1 MSQRGRRPGDLAIAA
16 RLLPVCF
23 LFFAIFTPGHFRGSD
38 EIGLF
43 QVTRSL
49 FDAGTLAVPPIVHTD
64 RGRDGRHYSHFSSGQ
79 PVLALPLF
87 ALGRLARAAL
97 PEAAQRALAGPEF
110 RTGDLRYG
118 GSVEIFFV
126 SFYGPLA
133 GALLVALFFLFER
146 ELGVSQRTALLVSL
160 LFAATTYA
168 ATLSTFFLRH
178 VSEAVTI
185 VGALFFFHR
194 FRERGGSRDLWL
206 GSGLASATFLV
217 RLQAAVAGPALGGY
231 LAWCLFQRGGRRLDA
246 ALLARALPAV
256 AIPLLLALAA
266 SATDDLLKWGK
277 PWNVPVLLTAS
288 SRTTPLYVGIY
299 GALLSPGM
307 SVFVYSPLLLLAPW
321 SFPRLWSRHRAEAVA
336 FLALAASFLV
346 AFSGFT
352 GWTGLWS
359 SPGPRYQFL
368 ATPLFLLPLGLWI
381 ESTRGRAKWLWIG
394 ALALAG
400 LFVQVALMS
409 VSWGDLIA
417 LMRWKEFSPKFSFLF
432 LPEHSPVVGASRLL
446 LEGRHIDLWIRW
458 LWVGWPGQP
467 PAPSAARAVLAAWAV
482 LFALCALAL
491 ARRLRRESPA
501 PGLPDPGPVR
511 R

>member
-1 MSQRGRRPGDLAIAA
+1 MPQTGGRPDLAIAA

-23 LFFAIFTPGHFRGSD
+23 LFFAVFTPGHFRGSD

-64 RGRDGRHYSHFSSGQ
+64 PGRDGRHYSHFGSGQ
-79 PVLALPLF
+79 PALALPLF
-87 ALGRLARAAL
+87 ALGRLARVAL
-97 PEAAQRALAGPEF
+97 PEAARRALAGPDF
-110 RTGDLRYG
+110 RSGDLRYG

-126 SFYGPLA
+126 VLYGPLM

-146 ELGVSQRTALLVSL
+146 ELGVAPRVALLVAL
-160 LFAATTYA
+160 LFGATTYA

-178 VSEAVTI
+178 VAEAVAI
-185 VGALFFFHR
+185 LGGLYFFHR
-194 FRERGGSRDLWL
+194 FKDRGSSRDLWL
-206 GSGLASATFLV
+206 GSALASLTFLV
-217 RLQAAVAGPALGGY
+217 RVQAAVAGPALAGY
-231 LAWCLFQRGGRRLDA
+231 LAWCLFLRGGRRLEAGVLRRA
-246 ALLARALPAV
+246 APAV
-256 AIPLLLALAA
+256 GVPLLLALAA

-277 PWNVPVLLTAS
+277 PWNVPVFLTAS
-288 SRTTPLYVGIY
+288 FRTTPLYVGIH
-299 GALLSPGM
+299 GALFSPGM

-321 SFPRLWSRHRAEAVA
+321 TFPQLWSRHRAEAVA
-336 FLALAASFLV
+336 FLALAASFLL

-381 ESTRGRAKWLWIG
+381 QATPGRAKWLAIG

-400 LFVQVALMS
+400 LFVQVAHMC

-417 LMRWKEFSPKFSFLF
+417 QMRWQEFQPRFSFLF

-458 LWVGWPGQP
+458 LWVGWEGQP
-467 PAPSAARAVLAAWAV
+467 PAPAAALSVLGSWAA
-482 LFALCALAL
+482 LLAL
-491 ARRLRRESPA
+491 GVLSLARQLRRAGAS
-501 PGLPDPGPVR
+501 
-511 R
+511 